1 MLAIEGWLREL
12 ARGAALGPKAGQV
25 ADLLAAQPRL
35 AAYAS
40 AAEVARRAGVNVA
53 TVVRAAQ
60 CLGFPG
66 WPGLQLELRSRY
78 LASLSAAELLVEHDN
93 SDPDAIV
100 RALRSDMDCLALTI
114 RTLDL
119 DAVRAVSAAITG
131 ARRTLLIASG
141 SFAAPATQLAHIGG
155 AMGLDIELEDRGGT
169 HLVNQLTR
177 CGPGDCLLAVNFWKL
192 PRQILDATRLAR
204 QAGLT
209 TCVITDLGSSALARS
224 ASHVIT
230 VPSEGTSHFPSL
242 TAAASVIHAILAD
255 IALRR
260 AGKAGAAIQ
269 RTEQLWQQMD
279 LMYEQ

>member
-1 MLAIEGWLREL
+1 MAAVESWLREL
-12 ARGAALGPKAGQV
+12 AQGASLGPKAGQV

-53 TVVRAAQ
+53 TVVRTAQ
-60 CLGFPG
+60 VLGFSG

-78 LASLSAAELLVEHDN
+78 LASLTAAELLDEHDG
-93 SDPDAIV
+93 SAPDPIV
-100 RALRSDMDCLALTI
+100 RALRSDMDNLALAI

-119 DAVRAVSAAITG
+119 NAIRAVSAAIAA

-169 HLVNQLTR
+169 HLVNHLTR
-177 CGPGDCLLAVNFWKL
+177 YGPDDCLVAVNFWKL

-209 TCVITDLGSSALARS
+209 TCVITDLSSSALARV
-224 ASHVIT
+224 AGHVIT

-242 TAAASVIHAILAD
+242 TAAMSVIHAILAD

-260 AGKAGAAIQ
+260 GEKAHAAIQ
-269 RTEQLWQQMD
+269 RTEQFWQQMG
-279 LMYEQ
+279 LIYEQ

>member
-1 MLAIEGWLREL
+1 MAAIEGWLREL
-12 ARGAALGPKAGQV
+12 THDATLGPKAGQV
-25 ADLLAAQPRL
+25 AELVAAQPRL

-60 CLGFPG
+60 SLGFTG

-78 LASLSAAELLVEHDN
+78 LASLTAAELLDEHDA
-93 SDPDAIV
+93 SDPDPIV
-100 RALRSDMDCLALTI
+100 RALRSDMDTLALTL

-119 DAVRAVSAAITG
+119 DTVRAVSAAITG

-141 SFAAPATQLAHIGG
+141 SFAAPALQLAHIGA

-169 HLVNQLTR
+169 HLVNRLTR
-177 CGPGDCLLAVNFWKL
+177 CGPGDCLIAVNFWKL
-192 PRQILDATRLAR
+192 PRQILHATRLAH

-209 TCVITDLGSSALARS
+209 TCVITDLSSSALAR
-224 ASHVIT
+224 AATHVIS

-242 TAAASVIHAILAD
+242 TAATSVMHAILAD
-255 IALRR
+255 MALRR
-260 AGKAGAAIQ
+260 AGRAHAAIQ
-269 RTEQLWQQMD
+269 RTEQLWRQMD
-279 LMYEQ
+279 LIYEQ